1 MGQSGGVCRT
11 DRRRQ
16 SCRWEGDQT
25 KKKRRPDRPKRLRD
39 SVSGGGGGGACIGEE
54 KKRQILGIERWQT
67 GGTGTG
73 QGALSDSAPNW
84 RGTALQYPTNAKKLK
99 PKKRNSQ
106 TEGKKKWFGEGLGR
120 EIQKKKRRTDGWW
133 WFCSQSCTSLSPLS
147 SAPPTIRQ
155 K

>member
-1 MGQSGGVCRT
+1 MRDS
-11 DRRRQ
+11 
-16 SCRWEGDQT
+16 
-25 KKKRRPDRPKRLRD
+25 KKKKVRRLQTWDKVGEYAGQTDEDIRAGGKETRPRRIGARTVQNGSAKVFL
-39 SVSGGGGGGACIGEE
+39 VVGGGACIGEE

-67 GGTGTG
+67 GGTGAG

-120 EIQKKKRRTDGWW
+120 EIQKKKTTDRRVVV
-133 WFCSQSCTSLSPLS
+133 FL
-147 SAPPTIRQ
+147 
-155 K
+155 

>member
-1 MGQSGGVCRT
+1 MGEYAGQTDEAIRAGVKGT
-11 DRRRQ
+11 
-16 SCRWEGDQT
+16 
-25 KKKRRPDRPKRLRD
+25 RPKRKDARTVQNG
-39 SVSGGGGGGACIGEE
+39 SVKVLLLVVGGNACIGEE

-67 GGTGTG
+67 GGTGAG

-120 EIQKKKRRTDGWW
+120 EIQKKKRRTNGWW
-133 WFCSQSCTSLSPLS
+133 CFCSQSCTSLSPLS
-147 SAPPTIRQ
+147 SAPPTIGQ